1 MPDFTSV
8 AGPIASLVAAIS
20 ALPLGKLAQ
29 NRQEMKVRASIE
41 SSIKVVKEL
50 EEITIDNK
58 KVLTQKIEA
67 VLENDLDALNRLIE
81 ARNQEK
87 RRNWASLAVAV
98 FISGVLT
105 IPLWFLWQPTTVR
118 SWSIFLFFGI
128 TAALFLLLGGFAFF
142 NPPKSAADESGKK

>member
-1 MPDFTSV
+1 MPDFASV

-20 ALPLGKLAQ
+20 ALPLGRLAQ

-41 SSIKVVKEL
+41 SSIKVAKEL
-50 EEITIDNK
+50 EEITINNK

-67 VLENDLDALNRLIE
+67 ALENDLDALNRLVE

-87 RRNWASLAVAV
+87 RRNWASLTVAV
-98 FISGVLT
+98 FISGILT
-105 IPLWFLWQPTTVR
+105 IPLWFLWRPTAVH

-142 NPPKSAADESGKK
+142 NPPKSADESDKK